1 MSFGHFTID
10 EGLDPLTGVRTQ
22 YHFQG
27 DQVVCQKTY
36 DAEPY
41 LKRAAEMRALNEAMG
56 KGWGEGR
63 HVGVIPPWALPD
75 IEAIA
80 CPKEREK
87 ATKAFFRANPAFL
100 AYPAFIQ

>member
-22 YHFQG
+22 YHFEG

-41 LKRAAEMRALNEAMG
+41 LKRAAEMRAANAG
-56 KGWGEGR
+56 KKWGEGK
-63 HVGVIPPWALPD
+63 HVGVIPPWELPN

-80 CPKEREK
+80 DPQEREK
-87 ATKAFFRANPAFL
+87 AMKRFFRANPAFL
-100 AYPAFIQ
+100 AYEPFIK